1 MILSLID
8 KLFIWSHGMSSAE
21 VWRELME
28 PSKKPL
34 NVLTRQMN
42 GYIAIVLKNGIEY
55 KGTMVHCDSYMNIIL
70 NGASEHHNDRLLAH
84 YGQVLVRGN
93 NILYIT
99 LNATPKKEVT

>member
-1 MILSLID
+1 LSVSFLYG
-8 KLFIWSHGMSSAE
+8 KAE
-21 VWRELME
+21 SDGRRSVGTPME

-55 KGTMVHCDSYMNIIL
+55 RGTMVHCDSYMNIIL
-70 NGASEHHNDRLLAH
+70 NGASEYHTDRLLAH

-93 NILYIT
+93 NILYIA
-99 LNATPKKEVT
+99 LDVTPKKEAA